1 MALVCTRVF
10 AKEGKS
16 KLMGPAH
23 AWHIQRNGAVA
34 PEQRALKAAEV
45 RMLTRTCDR
54 QKANV
59 DLHLC
64 KTKVNARASARRCE
78 RIAVRR
84 Q

>member
-59 DLHLC
+59 DLR